1 MAGLTKEKILGQYF
15 SGELIPRL
23 LASLLHSDSITTT
36 IDPMCG
42 RGDMFRPFC
51 GRNIELYG
59 IEIDE
64 AAAIRARQMFPEAK
78 ITTGNAFRPETII
91 PALNA
96 EGYDLVITNPPF
108 VRRETINPLASNGF
122 HDDLATIKS
131 SLLKILRSRGYIP
144 RKDKTQIIACINSIS
159 MLSDLSIPSWILCMM
174 LVKLGGQLAMV
185 VPTAWMNREY
195 GHPVVELLT
204 RLFIIDYI
212 IIDANRVWFKDSAQI
227 QTSLV
232 VARRK
237 STGTADVNAPVRF
250 VRLYS
255 AASTESSLTGALPDG
270 VDFVGSIRNGES
282 APGFFDVDL
291 IAPDR
296 IAAQSGRRSRL
307 SAFIGKKNGSILSFD
322 DLRINVGQGLRTGAN
337 KFFYL
342 KRKDDRC
349 YSSLNNSIIE
359 YSQEFFCPAI
369 KNQEGLPP
377 VFAVHDNP
385 DDVVL
390 YIQTAA
396 TDEDIAASDNAYSH
410 LSASLESYIKEA
422 SLIKIREKFIP
433 ELSAVRTNATKGS
446 ARRKRRFWYMLPPAG
461 ERHYAHIFV
470 PRINSRKVI
479 SRINLS
485 DNKIFI
491 DANFINFW
499 LNSDSQLTEF
509 ALFALLNSNWIGIQF
524 EELGSTMGGGALK
537 LDAIQIKKCILPSG
551 ILEHISRLDKLGKQL
566 SEIPV
571 HDSKE
576 IIRNIDRII
585 LGSIPLEE
593 PPAAEAL
600 ETLLNSYIS
609 CRN

>member
-1 MAGLTKEKILGQYF
+1 MASLTKEKILGQYF
-15 SGELIPRL
+15 SGERIPRL
-23 LASLLHSDSITTT
+23 LASLLRPDGITTA

-42 RGDMFRPFC
+42 RGDMFRPFR
-51 GRNIELYG
+51 GRNVGLYG

-64 AAAIRARQMFPEAK
+64 SAALRARQMFPEAK
-78 ITTGNAFRPETII
+78 ITTGNAFRPETVI

-108 VRRETINPLASNGF
+108 VRRETISPLASNGF
-122 HDDLATIKS
+122 HDDLSTIKS
-131 SLLKILRSRGYIP
+131 SLLKILRSCCYIP
-144 RKDKTQIIACINSIS
+144 RRDKTQIAACINSLS
-159 MLSDLSIPSWILCMM
+159 LLSDLSIPSWILCMM
-174 LVKLGGQLAMV
+174 LVKPGGQLAMV

-195 GHPVVELLT
+195 GRPVVELLS

-237 STGTADVNAPVRF
+237 SPDTAAVNAPVSF

-255 AASTESSLTGALPDG
+255 ATSTESSLTGALPDG
-270 VDFVGSIRNGES
+270 VDFVGAIKKGES
-282 APGFFDVDL
+282 APGFFDVDR

-296 IAAQSGRRSRL
+296 IAAQPGHWSKL
-307 SAFIGKKNGSILSFD
+307 SAFIGKEKGSTSTFD
-322 DLRINVGQGLRTGAN
+322 DLKINIGQGLRTGAN

-349 YSSLNNSIIE
+349 YSSLNNSVIE

-377 VFAVHDNP
+377 EFAVHENP

-396 TDEDIAASDNAYSH
+396 LDEDIAVSDNAYSH
-410 LSASLESYIKEA
+410 LPVSLESYIKEA
-422 SLIKIREKFIP
+422 SLIKVREKLIP

-446 ARRKRRFWYMLPPAG
+446 VRRKRRFWYMLPPAV
-461 ERHYAHIFV
+461 ERQYAHIFV
-470 PRINSRKVI
+470 PRINSGKVT

-485 DNKIFI
+485 GNKIFI

-499 LNSDSQLTEF
+499 PDSDSRLTEF
-509 ALFALLNSNWIGIQF
+509 ALLALLNSNWIGIQF
-524 EELGSTMGGGALK
+524 EELGSIMGGGALK
-537 LDAIQIKKCILPSG
+537 LDAAQIKKCILPSG
-551 ILEHISRLDKLGKQL
+551 ILEHIPRLDRLGKQL

-571 HDSKE
+571 QHSKE
-576 IIRNIDRII
+576 IIREIDRII
-585 LGSIPLEE
+585 IGAIPLEE
-593 PPAAEAL
+593 PSATEAL